1 MSIPYNFRPILS
13 AISDMQYEYESR
25 QQVTNKTLQPF
36 RKELNKFFTDS
47 NCVEIIYTP
56 NDQLFFGMSVYPMMT
71 PEMIDAVLTSSNK
84 IRIDRYK
91 LEIDSK
97 LFDTMLNLTAEEFLA
112 ITLHECGHVI
122 NDSSIIEQ
130 MRDVI
135 HVYIAKTNNDM
146 KRPNCE
152 EMFAI
157 LEYGINN
164 SIRKMTSMFCIYK
177 NGEVLA
183 DRFVYECGYGQQL
196 QTAFDKICRNGFLI
210 NNNVKNKFVVL
221 TWCIQLYT
229 EIKTKRVPAIRTLQ
243 HIEKLT
249 NSTYE
254 RRSIVK
260 LRESLRSMAFINESA
275 RSEQRKKEYTL
286 RDIKK
291 YEQELYTYKL
301 NARSL
306 SDKNDALYLMR
317 QINNAIYILE
327 DLLYTSDIKLTS
339 GEKQKYSKLLDEY
352 YKLRDFVASESK
364 FNYDYSN
371 SVINISY
378 PDIVPNRM

>member
-1 MSIPYNFRPILS
+1 MSIPYNFRPLLNT
-13 AISDMQYEYESR
+13 ISDMQFEFESK
-25 QQVTNKTLQPF
+25 QKVTNTTLQPF
-36 RKELNKFFTDS
+36 RKELNKFFKDS
-47 NCVEIIYTP
+47 SCVEIIYTQ

-71 PEMIDAVLTSSNK
+71 PEMIDAVLTKSDK

-91 LEIDSK
+91 LELDSK
-97 LFDTMLNLTAEEFLA
+97 LFDPMLMLTEEEILA
-112 ITLHECGHVI
+112 IVLHECGHVI
-122 NDSSIIEQ
+122 NDSSVIEQ

-135 HVYIAKTNNDM
+135 HVYIAKTNSDM

-183 DRFVYECGYGQQL
+183 DRFVYECGFGNQL
-196 QTAFDKICRNGFLI
+196 QSGFDKICKNGYNI
-210 NNNVKNKFVVL
+210 NNDIKNKFVVL

-243 HIEKLT
+243 HIEKLA
-249 NSTYE
+249 NSQYE

-260 LRESLRSMAFINESA
+260 LRESLRSMAFISESA
-275 RSEQRKKEYTL
+275 KSQQRKKDYTL

-306 SDKNDALYLMR
+306 SDKNEALYLMR

-378 PDIVPNRM
+378 PDIVPGRM

>member
-1 MSIPYNFRPILS
+1 MGIPYNFRPLIDT
-13 AISDMQYEYESR
+13 ISDMQYEFESK
-25 QQVTNKTLQPF
+25 QQVTNSTLQPF
-36 RKELNKFFTDS
+36 RKELNKFFKDS
-47 NCVEIIYTP
+47 NCVEIIYTQ

-97 LFDTMLNLTAEEFLA
+97 IFDPMLMLTPEEILA
-112 ITLHECGHVI
+112 IVLHECGHVI

-135 HVYIAKTNNDM
+135 HVYIAKTNNTM

-183 DRFVYECGYGQQL
+183 DRFVYECGYGTQL
-196 QTAFDKICRNGFLI
+196 QSGFDKICKKGYMLNGD
-210 NNNVKNKFVVL
+210 VKNKFVVL

-229 EIKTKRVPAIRTLQ
+229 EIKTKRIPAIRTLQ
-243 HIEKLT
+243 HIEKLA
-249 NSTYE
+249 NSQYE
-254 RRSIVK
+254 RKSIIK
-260 LRESLRSMAFINESA
+260 LRESLRSMAFITESS
-275 RSEQRKKEYTL
+275 RTEQRKKEYTL

-291 YEQELYTYKL
+291 YEQELYTHKL

-306 SDKNDALYLMR
+306 SDKNEALYLMR

-378 PDIVPNRM
+378 PDIVPGRM